1 MRHLLAFI
9 AIVTVAFNLSATH
22 QEPDTIYID
31 GEKWA
36 LEARPITSNADFFE
50 KVNAMIPEPRIETTC
65 NWAGFV
71 GFWSL
76 DNERQLRLDSI
87 SITTGVSEK
96 GHKKTTTLARYSER
110 PLIASWYSD
119 TVVAG
124 KNDYIDIYRFYYND
138 EKRLIIDKGKV
149 VKEETFHN
157 KLLCDGYT
165 LYDIYY
171 DEDRGLKLKG
181 YDKYLLNRNDYPEL
195 EGERITMLIYITVDE
210 LGSPLSV
217 NIHVHSRNQDNP
229 TINAGI
235 SKLKNDLQSFFMSI
249 KPWKTLLIQGE
260 PTPHWGSA
268 SVPYRFF

>member
-1 MRHLLAFI
+1 MRYLLAFI
-9 AIVTVAFNLSATH
+9 AGFIAAFNLSATH

-36 LEARPITSNADFFE
+36 LEARPITSNAEFFE
-50 KVNAMIPEPRIETTC
+50 KVKAMIPEPRVQTTC

-76 DNERQLRLDSI
+76 DSERQLRLDSI
-87 SITTGVSEK
+87 VYEK
-96 GHKKTTTLARYSER
+96 EDQKVTTLARYSER

-124 KNDYIDIYRFYYND
+124 KNGYIDLFQFNYND

-149 VKEETFHN
+149 VKEESFHN

-165 LYDIYY
+165 LWDIYY

-181 YDKYLLNRNDYPEL
+181 YDKYLLNRSDYPEL
-195 EGERITMLIYITVDE
+195 GGERISMIVYITVDE
-210 LGSPLSV
+210 LGSPSSV

-229 TINAGI
+229 TINTGI
-235 SKLKNDLQSFFMSI
+235 SKLTNDLQSIFLSI
-249 KPWKTLLIQGE
+249 KPWKTLLIRGE
-260 PTPHWGSA
+260 PKA
-268 SVPYRFF
+268 DMESVSLGYKF